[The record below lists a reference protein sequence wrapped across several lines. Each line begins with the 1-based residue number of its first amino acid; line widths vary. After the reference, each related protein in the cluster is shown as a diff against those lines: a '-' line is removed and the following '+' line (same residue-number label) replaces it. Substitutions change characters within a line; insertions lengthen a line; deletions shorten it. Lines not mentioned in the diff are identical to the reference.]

1 MRTRKL
7 LLLLTADRLRAWH
20 WNKGVLSAPQSYT
33 GTPEDRARFITFL
46 KQERDP
52 VYLMVDLMDEDF
64 HFESLPHLNDIDH
77 RSLIQQRLEHFY
89 PGAPFRLAIRQRQ
102 ALGSSHDDEMLY
114 STLSHPARLT
124 PWLNAIRELKVPL
137 AGIYSVPQLCAGLLP
152 ELPSDHVL
160 LFTWE
165 EHAGLRA
172 SYFHARRL
180 RFSRLIPTDDLT
192 RTAFTE
198 QLRIR
203 QYLHSQHLLPL
214 GPPLDVICLFHI
226 DDHPALQEILARDHT
241 INCQC
246 LDLTQRARAL
256 GVTNATPSSDAT
268 PVLLHLLATRTPMQH
283 YATDEH
289 TEHFRLRRFRRIL
302 FGLSAL
308 SLSASVAWSAS
319 NFAHLRE
326 LDADNAATGNQI
338 SQLSQQALS
347 LSQNMPSL
355 PTSLAEIKSA
365 IAQLGALDKH
375 SPPPQKTLAGLATT
389 LDAFPDIR
397 VAKLA
402 WQADLPP
409 AQESQPPVQ
418 TLLLYGKV
426 EDEAADYRA
435 KLDYQQNFRRALIAH
450 GYRVAEFQP
459 GSPQNGDSSPFVLQL
474 TWTSEP

>member
-7 LLLLTADRLRAWH
+7 LLLLTADRLRVWH
-20 WNKGVLSAPQSYT
+20 WNKGVLSTPQSYT
-33 GTPEDRARFITFL
+33 GTPEDRARFNTFL

-52 VYLMVDLMDEDF
+52 IYLMVDLMDEDF

-89 PGAPFRLAIRQRQ
+89 PGAPFRLAARQQ
-102 ALGSSHDDEMLY
+102 QSIGSNHEDEMLY

-124 PWLNAIRELKVPL
+124 PWLNSIRELKVPL
-137 AGIYSVPQLCAGLLP
+137 AGIYSVSQLCAGLLP

-180 RFSRLIPTDDLT
+180 RFSRLIPTNDLAH
-192 RTAFTE
+192 TAFTE

-214 GPPLDVICLFHI
+214 GPPLDVICLSHI
-226 DDHPALQEILARDHT
+226 ADHPALQETLTRDHT

-246 LDLTQRARAL
+246 LDLAQRAHAL
-256 GVTNATPSSDAT
+256 EVTSAIPNSDAT
-268 PVLLHLLATRTPMQH
+268 PVLLHLLATRTPTQH

-308 SLSASVAWSAS
+308 SLCASVAWSAS
-319 NFAHLRE
+319 NLAHLRA
-326 LDADNAATGNQI
+326 LDTDNATTGSQI
-338 SQLSQQALS
+338 SQLSRQALN
-347 LSQNMPSL
+347 LTQNMPPL
-355 PTSLAEIKSA
+355 PTSLAEIKTA
-365 IAQLGALDKH
+365 IAQLEALDKH
-375 SPPPQKTLAGLATT
+375 SPPPQKTLAGLTAT

-397 VAKLA
+397 VEKLA

-409 AQESQPPVQ
+409 TQESHSPVQ
-418 TLLLYGKV
+418 TLLFYGKV
-426 EDEAADYRA
+426 DDATADYRA
-435 KLDYQQNFRRALIAH
+435 KLDYQQNFRRALIAR

-459 GSPQNGDSSPFVLQL
+459 GSPQNGDSAPFVLQL
-474 TWTSEP
+474 TWSTEP